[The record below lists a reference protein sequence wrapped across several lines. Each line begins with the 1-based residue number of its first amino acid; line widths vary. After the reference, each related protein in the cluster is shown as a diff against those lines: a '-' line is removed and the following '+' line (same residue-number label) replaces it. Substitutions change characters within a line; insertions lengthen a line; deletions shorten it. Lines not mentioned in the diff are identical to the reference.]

1 MIIVQQAVSQMYMYI
16 GNLNGRIYRPF
27 FDFLLFLQYNK
38 IKRKEK
44 IYMKYYISITSL
56 FTIEADSE
64 KEAAEQA
71 LRDMEAFPLSYVNDV
86 EVDRVEVNKFILGK

>member
-1 MIIVQQAVSQMYMYI
+1 
-16 GNLNGRIYRPF
+16 
-27 FDFLLFLQYNK
+27 
-38 IKRKEK
+38 
-44 IYMKYYISITSL
+44 MKYYISITSL

-71 LRDMEAFPLSYVNDV
+71 LQDMEASPLSYVNDV